1 MDSITQ
7 DVSWNRKVQ
16 LIYEGNLSSRLWSD
30 GGFVAFRGLFF
41 GNCSR
46 MLWIELAVCHVRV
59 TTVCITTD
67 RQSTSIIRMSAK
79 IDYQLLQVCLS
90 VFLFVWKN
98 WGTAGRKFREM

>member
-79 IDYQLLQVCLS
+79 IDYQLLSGVCLRLS
-90 VFLFVWKN
+90 VRMEEL
-98 WGTAGRKFREM
+98 GYSRTKFREM

>member
-30 GGFVAFRGLFF
+30 GGFVAFRGLCC